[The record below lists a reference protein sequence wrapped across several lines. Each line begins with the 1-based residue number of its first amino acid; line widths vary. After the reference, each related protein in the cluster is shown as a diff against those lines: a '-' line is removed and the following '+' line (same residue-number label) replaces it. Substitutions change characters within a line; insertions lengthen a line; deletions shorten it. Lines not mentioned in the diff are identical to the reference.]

1 MQKTL
6 HFMFVFKYQ
15 KGTLLQ
21 KCCFLFII
29 PFLYLEIKIMYVKNF
44 RRKSDISSLSPT
56 SPRVYALQKM
66 LAYVY
71 RYLWVFIQF
80 YGIWN
85 LSALWYQKIIFWIN
99 EVACLFACFM
109 NILVK
114 YVLYNSP
121 PPRLFTLNYNERSTN
136 LWFIYTSNL
145 SSLKSHI

>member
-1 MQKTL
+1 M
-6 HFMFVFKYQ
+6 
-15 KGTLLQ
+15 
-21 KCCFLFII
+21 LFFIYNSI
-29 PFLYLEIKIMYVKNF
+29 
-44 RRKSDISSLSPT
+44 SLSRDKNNACEKFQTQKWYKFPLPYLP
-56 SPRVYALQKM
+56 SCIRPPENACIRVQVSLGFYTE
-66 LAYVY
+66 
-71 RYLWVFIQF
+71 F